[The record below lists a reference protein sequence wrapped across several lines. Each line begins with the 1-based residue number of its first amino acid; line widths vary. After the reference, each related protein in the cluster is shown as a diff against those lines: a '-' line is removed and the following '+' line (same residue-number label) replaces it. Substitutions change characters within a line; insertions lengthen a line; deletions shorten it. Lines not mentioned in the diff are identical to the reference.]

1 MGRAEL
7 TAGTYKTYA
16 GESILQNKRPIY
28 GRNGRC
34 NSLLLE
40 MREL

>member
-7 TAGTYKTYA
+7 TAGTSETLA
-16 GESILQNKRPIY
+16 GESILQNKMPIY
-28 GRNGRC
+28 GRNGRF

-40 MREL
+40 MR